1 MGRPISKQSAEQ
13 KAKGSRAMSFAERWH
28 YEHGDPSVKLWDYAV
43 RAGWIDLPLGA
54 SGLELGCCETDWHT
68 WMRQADPETYL
79 AGVDWNAC
87 DGYTGRFIRGDASR
101 REPFIV
107 AGPPASFDAVV
118 LLGSLE
124 HFGLGFY
131 GDPEAEQFGDVR
143 AVAFA
148 ALWLKP
154 GGFLYYDVP
163 WTPAEYYVT
172 ANRHFRVYDDA
183 ALAERITPA
192 GLTLE
197 RQAWAVGNPDPPP
210 ELISERPTEPMVPF
224 WYCVRLLRKAP
235 VHG

>member
-1 MGRPISKQSAEQ
+1 
-13 KAKGSRAMSFAERWH
+13 MSFAERWS
-28 YEHGDPSVKLWDYAV
+28 YPHGDPSVKLWDYAV
-43 RAGWIDLPLGA
+43 QAGWIDLPLGA
-54 SGLELGCCETDWHT
+54 SVLELGCCETDWHK
-68 WMRQADPETYL
+68 WMKRSDPRLYLVGADVNP
-79 AGVDWNAC
+79 C
-87 DGYTGRFIRGDASR
+87 DGYSGFFVRAPAEGLSACMVPGD
-101 REPFIV
+101 
-107 AGPPASFDAVV
+107 GFDAVV

-124 HFGLGFY
+124 HFGLGYY
-131 GDPEAEQFGDVR
+131 GDPENER
-143 AVAFA
+143 ADIQALKIA
-148 ALWLKP
+148 ARWLKP

-163 WTPAEYYVT
+163 WTPAEYYIT

-183 ALAERITPA
+183 ALAGRITPA